1 MQGVGFR
8 YMCRH
13 TAKNLGLTGWVRNE
27 DDGTV
32 TVYVEGAE
40 SALDSM
46 KDFFVSSPGASRV
59 THVDYRDVIPLET
72 FTAFS
77 IEY

>member
-1 MQGVGFR
+1 
-8 YMCRH
+8 MCRH

-59 THVDYRDVIPLET
+59 THVEYRDVIPLET